1 MSRHAYTA
9 VIWHNIYKEE
19 TTFTSCNLSSIFSNY
34 MWQINGIKGFE
45 MEKEKEKEKEGEKD
59 KKDNVQ
65 TEALLQ
71 PF

>member
-34 MWQINGIKGFE
+34 TWLINGIKGFE
-45 MEKEKEKEKEGEKD
+45 MEKEKEGEKD
-59 KKDNVQ
+59 KKDNAQ

>member
-1 MSRHAYTA
+1 
-9 VIWHNIYKEE
+9 
-19 TTFTSCNLSSIFSNY
+19 
-34 MWQINGIKGFE
+34 MWLINGIKGFE

-59 KKDNVQ
+59 KKDNAQ